1 MARVGWAIAPPAA
14 AESIRK
20 IHDFLTVGAA
30 APLQAAGAMAL
41 ELPDTYYERLSQTY
55 GVKRDRM
62 LGILSKAGFE
72 CFKPLGAY
80 YIITDISRFGFGR
93 RHRFRALPGAEDR
106 PRHCAR
112 LELLQSQCRRRPAG
126 SLHVLQ
132 EG

>member
-1 MARVGWAIAPPAA
+1 
-14 AESIRK
+14 
-20 IHDFLTVGAA
+20 VGAA

-80 YIITDISRFGFGR
+80 YIMTDISRFGFADDVAFARYLVEEIGLAIVPGSSFYNQNADGAKQV
-93 RHRFRALPGAEDR
+93 RFTFCKKDQTLDAAEERLSHLRA
-106 PRHCAR
+106 
-112 LELLQSQCRRRPAG
+112 S
-126 SLHVLQ
+126 
-132 EG
+132 